1 MQSVLR
7 LSIFAGTMIA
17 FSAALC
23 SAQDAPALPKPAPLP
38 PTAPVAPVVQ
48 APLDPGLEIIQRW
61 LGTNSNVATLRIN
74 FTQTRTM
81 KSIKVP
87 IRQHGSLWLDYR
99 TGLFR
104 WQTGDPPQTIV
115 TKHGNDIIIIRVPGE
130 KFEVRPAGSGASPGM
145 AALAGG
151 FPKSLGEFQQK
162 YRLLEVRQQDKTY
175 RIKTQPLG
183 AGGRGIG
190 NFTFVI
196 ESDRYRL
203 LGIEV
208 DLEDGSSLH
217 TVFDSVELNAPITP
231 GLFTPDLTGYKQT
244 EF

>member
-1 MQSVLR
+1 MRSLFR
-7 LSIFAGTMIA
+7 YSSILGFVFALNSTVCA
-17 FSAALC
+17 
-23 SAQDAPALPKPAPLP
+23 AQDAAAIP
-38 PTAPVAPVVQ
+38 PVAPIPPVAQ
-48 APLDPGLEIIQRW
+48 APVDPGLQIIQRW
-61 LGTNSNVATLRIN
+61 LQTNSNVATLRIN

-87 IRQHGSLWLDYR
+87 IRQEGSLWLDYR

-115 TKHGNDIIIIRVPGE
+115 TKHRDDIIIIRTPG
-130 KFEVRPAGSGASPGM
+130 KKYEVRPAGSGASPGM

-151 FPKSLGEFQQK
+151 FPKTLEKFQQK
-162 YRLLEVRQQDKTY
+162 YRLLEVRQQDKTF

-183 AGGRGIG
+183 AGGRGVG
-190 NFTFVI
+190 SFTFVI
-196 ESDRYRL
+196 EADHYRL

-217 TVFDSVELNAPITP
+217 TVFDDVELNAPIP
-231 GLFTPDLTGYKQT
+231 AGLFTPDLTGYKQT